1 MQHTA
6 PSAPAPGHGARHL
19 RRKDLVRSHIG
30 AALLAMLVA
39 SGAQTHAQSL
49 PATTVER
56 VDDAVVFRGRI
67 DARAAAEFLD
77 LLRDPK
83 ITRLVITSHGG
94 LVSAALD
101 MASAIHDR
109 QLDVEVPSA
118 CYSSCANY
126 IFPAG
131 RYKLVGRLGAVGW
144 HGNMAHVLHLQ
155 QTGQASWGPKAM
167 DEARELARR
176 ETEFF
181 GRIHVDGFV
190 CWFAK
195 LAPYNVEDFYQL
207 SVKDMERFGIGHV
220 VVSDLAPATPGQ
232 EGPRAI
238 QVDWARLDASRPS
251 VQPVP

>member
-1 MQHTA
+1 MH
-6 PSAPAPGHGARHL
+6 GHL
-19 RRKDLVRSHIG
+19 G
-30 AALLAMLVA
+30 AALLAMFAA
-39 SGAQTHAQSL
+39 SAAQTHAQSL
-49 PATTVER
+49 PAATVER
-56 VDDAVVFRGRI
+56 MDDALVFRGRI
-67 DARAAAEFLD
+67 DARAAAEFIE

-83 ITRLVITSHGG
+83 VKRLVITSHGG

-101 MASAIHDR
+101 MASAIHER
-109 QLDVEVPSA
+109 QLDVEVPSV

-131 RYKLVGRLGAVGW
+131 RHKLVGRLGAVGW

-155 QTGQASWGPKAM
+155 QTGQASWSPKAM

-176 ETEFF
+176 EAEFF
-181 GRIHVDGFV
+181 GRIQVDGFV

-207 SVKDMERFGIGHV
+207 SVEDMARFGIGHV
-220 VVSDLAPATPGQ
+220 TVKDPTPATPGQ

-238 QVDWARLDASRPS
+238 LVDWARLDASRPS
-251 VQPVP
+251 VQSGS